1 MKEGFVKALLR
12 HIFCVLPV
20 IRYVLCHV
28 DNFLS
33 VTKNQFLERLRIS
46 TLRGSH

>member
-1 MKEGFVKALLR
+1 VKALLR
-12 HIFCVLPV
+12 HIFGILPAV
-20 IRYVLCHV
+20 RYALRHR

-46 TLRGSH
+46 TLRGGH